1 MYIKVVLQAIFH
13 HSWNVYQSMYHTE
26 GDKSIFLIIWS
37 IIDNLINTNKK
48 KRKRNKRKD
57 EENKHVFFYTN
68 WKKQIK
74 VTQVLIIAVTI
85 EKLLFL
91 TSYQASSKFLYPLRP

>member
-1 MYIKVVLQAIFH
+1 MRK
-13 HSWNVYQSMYHTE
+13 
-26 GDKSIFLIIWS
+26 
-37 IIDNLINTNKK
+37 TNKYFSIQT
-48 KRKRNKRKD
+48 
-57 EENKHVFFYTN
+57 E
-68 WKKQIK
+68 KKQIK